1 MLSAVLIIGNIVALT
16 TTTTVIAQQGD
27 IQVESEGVLEAT
39 LNGESFRTGDT
50 ITVSGTLEDPEIQ
63 SFVTIEVIDP
73 ESRTVVQAYP
83 EITAD
88 DTFTY
93 SFEAGEEEEF
103 EINEPMVRSGN
114 YRMVVTFF
122 EGTGDFD
129 INEVEFDFGYAAIP
143 SPPPSSPESESEDQ
157 PRIGGGGGGAAT
169 GLTPEART
177 LPFLPTTI
185 FQSTVDGIRLGV
197 PDGWVVE
204 DLNNTDSSS
213 QQSEQNYGA
222 GSLVEL
228 CPQILATPQIG
239 GTYLC
244 PDTQEGLDSVSVWR
258 FADLKSRPEFAGLV
272 QRNQSITTTDLVAF
286 YFLFLEQKANF
297 TNIRLLQNIDTTV
310 NVIDPQTNETIA
322 TAPAKYIETTYLD
335 SNGIPNEGD
344 IALLVLSNDGN
355 TGYVL
360 LPLASLLIT
369 AGELP
374 PEHQLVFDSFQ
385 LVAAN
390 NTTTNSTTS
399 SRLRFEQQIQ
409 EGPQQMIHLNS
420 LWLCKQNYY
429 CIQTWLDQS
438 A

>member
-1 MLSAVLIIGNIVALT
+1 MLTYSIALMLSAVLIIGNIVALT

-157 PRIGGGGGGAAT
+157 PRIGGGAAT

-310 NVIDPQTNETIA
+310 NVIDPQTNETIT

-335 SNGIPNEGD
+335 SNGIPHEGE

-360 LPLASLLIT
+360 LPLASQLT
-369 AGELP
+369 AAGELP
-374 PEHQLVFDSFQ
+374 PEHKLVFDSFQ

-390 NTTTNSTTS
+390 STATNSPTS
-399 SRLRFEQQIQ
+399 GAFQPSPF
-409 EGPQQMIHLNS
+409 
-420 LWLCKQNYY
+420 
-429 CIQTWLDQS
+429 
-438 A
+438 

>member
-1 MLSAVLIIGNIVALT
+1 MLTYSIALMLSAVLIIGNIVAL

-103 EINEPMVRSGN
+103 EVNEPMVRSGN

-157 PRIGGGGGGAAT
+157 PRIGGGAAT

-360 LPLASLLIT
+360 LPLASLLTT

-399 SRLRFEQQIQ
+399 SAFQ
-409 EGPQQMIHLNS
+409 PS
-420 LWLCKQNYY
+420 PF
-429 CIQTWLDQS
+429 
-438 A
+438 

>member
-1 MLSAVLIIGNIVALT
+1 MLTYSTALMLAAILIIGSTVAFT
-16 TTTTVIAQQGD
+16 TTITTAIAQQGD
-27 IQVESEGVLEAT
+27 MQVESEGGLEAT

-93 SFEAGEEEEF
+93 SFEAGKEEEF

-114 YRMVVTFF
+114 YRMVVSFF

-129 INEVEFDFGYAAIP
+129 IDEVEFDFAYAATP
-143 SPPPSSPESESEDQ
+143 SPSSSESEDR
-157 PRIGGGGGGAAT
+157 PRIGGGGGAAAT
-169 GLTPEART
+169 RLTPEAGT
-177 LPFLPTTI
+177 LLLPPTTI
-185 FQSTVDGIRLGV
+185 FQSTVDGIRMGV

-204 DLNNTDSSS
+204 DLNNTDSSL
-213 QQSEQNYGA
+213 QQSEQSYGA
-222 GSLVEL
+222 VSLVEL

-244 PDTQEGLDSVSVWR
+244 PDAQEGLDSVSVWR

-310 NVIDPQTNETIA
+310 NVIDPQTNETIT

-335 SNGIPNEGD
+335 SNGIPHEGE

-360 LPLASLLIT
+360 LPLASQLT
-369 AGELP
+369 AAGELP
-374 PEHQLVFDSFQ
+374 PEHKLVFDSFQ

-390 NTTTNSTTS
+390 STITNSPTS
-399 SRLRFEQQIQ
+399 GAFQPSPF
-409 EGPQQMIHLNS
+409 
-420 LWLCKQNYY
+420 
-429 CIQTWLDQS
+429 
-438 A
+438 

>member
-1 MLSAVLIIGNIVALT
+1 MLTYSSALMLAAILIIGSTVAFT
-16 TTTTVIAQQGD
+16 TTITTAIAQQGD
-27 IQVESEGVLEAT
+27 MQVESEGGLEAT

-88 DTFTY
+88 DTFTH
-93 SFEAGEEEEF
+93 SFEAGKEEEF

-114 YRMVVTFF
+114 YRMVVSFF

-129 INEVEFDFGYAAIP
+129 IDEVEFDFAYAATP
-143 SPPPSSPESESEDQ
+143 SPSSSESEDR
-157 PRIGGGGGGAAT
+157 PRIGGGGGAAT
-169 GLTPEART
+169 RLTPEAGT
-177 LPFLPTTI
+177 LPLPPTTI
-185 FQSTVDGIRLGV
+185 FQSTVDGIRMGV

-204 DLNNTDSSS
+204 DLNNTDSSL
-213 QQSEQNYGA
+213 QQSEQSYGA
-222 GSLVEL
+222 VSLVEL

-244 PDTQEGLDSVSVWR
+244 PDAQEGLDSVSVWR

-310 NVIDPQTNETIA
+310 NVIDPQTNETIT

-335 SNGIPNEGD
+335 SNGIPHEGE

-360 LPLASLLIT
+360 LPLASQLT
-369 AGELP
+369 AAGELP
-374 PEHQLVFDSFQ
+374 PEHKLVFDSFQ

-390 NTTTNSTTS
+390 STITNSPTS
-399 SRLRFEQQIQ
+399 GAFQPSPF
-409 EGPQQMIHLNS
+409 
-420 LWLCKQNYY
+420 
-429 CIQTWLDQS
+429 
-438 A
+438 

>member
-39 LNGESFRTGDT
+39 LNGESFRTDDT

-157 PRIGGGGGGAAT
+157 PRIGGGGGAAT

-310 NVIDPQTNETIA
+310 KVIDPQTNETIA

-399 SRLRFEQQIQ
+399 SAFQ
-409 EGPQQMIHLNS
+409 PS
-420 LWLCKQNYY
+420 PF
-429 CIQTWLDQS
+429 
-438 A
+438 

>member
-1 MLSAVLIIGNIVALT
+1 MLTYSIALMLSAILIIGSIVAFTTTTTT

-39 LNGESFRTGDT
+39 LNDESFRTGDT

-157 PRIGGGGGGAAT
+157 PRIGGGGGAAT

-297 TNIRLLQNIDTTV
+297 TNTRLLQNIDTTV

-399 SRLRFEQQIQ
+399 SAFQ
-409 EGPQQMIHLNS
+409 PS
-420 LWLCKQNYY
+420 PF
-429 CIQTWLDQS
+429 
-438 A
+438 

>member
-1 MLSAVLIIGNIVALT
+1 MLTYSIALMLSAVLIIGNIVALT

-157 PRIGGGGGGAAT
+157 PRIGGGGGAAT

-310 NVIDPQTNETIA
+310 KVIDPQTNETIA

-399 SRLRFEQQIQ
+399 SAFQ
-409 EGPQQMIHLNS
+409 PS
-420 LWLCKQNYY
+420 PF
-429 CIQTWLDQS
+429 
-438 A
+438 